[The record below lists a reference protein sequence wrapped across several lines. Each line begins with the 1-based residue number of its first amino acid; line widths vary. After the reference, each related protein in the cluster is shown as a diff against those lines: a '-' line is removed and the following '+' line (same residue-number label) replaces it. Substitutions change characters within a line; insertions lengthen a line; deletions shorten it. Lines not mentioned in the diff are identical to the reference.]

1 MSLKNRSMYS
11 ILGILS
17 ISPATGYDIKKYS
30 DTVLSGFWNENFGH
44 IYPTLKKL
52 SDEGMIETVSG
63 RKEDRKITYCITE
76 KGRQELETWLS
87 EETLPQ
93 PVRSEFMLKLLFS
106 SSQPKDTIEKKISE
120 YRKRYEK
127 SLERYRRM
135 ESELKDGI
143 ADVSEERA
151 LYLKVV
157 LRRGI
162 LSDEAVLRWCD
173 ETCIVYCTEA
183 DSDKNFRLKSLDK
196 CRKKLVSEINAMG
209 IRDLHLSDLN
219 TLSGSYVNLE
229 YTLPNGQKVKMLD
242 DNDVYLGNQIEIQ
255 GSERCYGIVADDS

>member
-52 SDEGMIETVSG
+52 ADAGMIEIIPG
-63 RKEDRKITYCITE
+63 RKKDRKIMYGITE

-87 EETLPQ
+87 EETMPQ

-106 SSQPKDTIEKKISE
+106 SSQPKDTVIKRIRE
-120 YRKRYEK
+120 YRKRYEN
-127 SLERYRRM
+127 SLEKYRRM
-135 ESELKDGI
+135 ESELEDGI
-143 ADVSEERA
+143 AAVSDERA
-151 LYLKVV
+151 LYLKAV

-173 ETCIVYCTEA
+173 ETCRECCKE
-183 DSDKNFRLKSLDK
+183 D
-196 CRKKLVSEINAMG
+196 
-209 IRDLHLSDLN
+209 
-219 TLSGSYVNLE
+219 
-229 YTLPNGQKVKMLD
+229 
-242 DNDVYLGNQIEIQ
+242 
-255 GSERCYGIVADDS
+255 GSENGSRGR